1 MKFAMLWLGLA
12 VVTGTE
18 ARTPAEKPP
27 PPPLQHPTMGVE
39 NGCFVESVVFS
50 DAFQEKYGSTAWVRL
65 LQWGATEEEEV
76 VAGHAVAVCQVRDR
90 LWCWDINSG
99 FSVLPVPPALRDLL
113 WNTFGVPVFE
123 QYLGPNLELLAFECE
138 AHDGLHLANAGVHD
152 PGCALRTELCACGNP
167 TPRLCAVE
175 EPGPACPR
183 PMAMASGA

>member
-1 MKFAMLWLGLA
+1 LLLAGFAEAKRVRVFADGWSAGAQRFRPAVIGAAWDDLA
-12 VVTGTE
+12 ALVRAWDPGWPMP
-18 ARTPAEKPP
+18 ARAIVAFRCAGKPA
-27 PPPLQHPTMGVE
+27 
-39 NGCFVESVVFS
+39 
-50 DAFQEKYGSTAWVRL
+50 A
-65 LQWGATEEEEV
+65 
-76 VAGHAVAVCQVRDR
+76 
-90 LWCWDINSG
+90 
-99 FSVLPVPPALRDLL
+99 PPALRDLL

-175 EPGPACPR
+175 EPEPASPR